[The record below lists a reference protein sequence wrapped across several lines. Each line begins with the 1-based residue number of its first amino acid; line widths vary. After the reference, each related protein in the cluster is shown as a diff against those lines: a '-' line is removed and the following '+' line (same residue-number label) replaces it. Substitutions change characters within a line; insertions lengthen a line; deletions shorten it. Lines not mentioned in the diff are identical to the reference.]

1 MPNKPA
7 QTRAARHSHP
17 EMISV
22 TEAAGRL
29 GVNYRTIRR
38 WIAVGRIDAVR
49 VGPRLLKI
57 DAAQLERVMSPVGGG
72 AL

>member
-1 MPNKPA
+1 MSSKPRTP
-7 QTRAARHSHP
+7 QLISLNDAA
-17 EMISV
+17 E
-22 TEAAGRL
+22 RL

-38 WIAVGRIDAVR
+38 WIAAGKMDAVR

-57 DAAQLERVMSPVGGG
+57 DAAQLDRVMSPVGGG

>member
-1 MPNKPA
+1 MPSR
-7 QTRAARHSHP
+7 TRTPRP

-22 TEAAGRL
+22 TEAAERL

-38 WIAVGRIDAVR
+38 WIAAGHIDAVR

-57 DAAQLERVMSPVGGG
+57 DAAQLDRVMSPVGGG
-72 AL
+72 AS

>member
-1 MPNKPA
+1 M
-7 QTRAARHSHP
+7 TRARP
-17 EMISV
+17 EMISLN
-22 TEAAGRL
+22 EAAARL

-38 WIAVGRIDAVR
+38 WIAAGRIDAVR

-57 DAAQLERVMSPVGGG
+57 DAAQLDRVMRPVGGG

>member
-1 MPNKPA
+1 M
-7 QTRAARHSHP
+7 TRAHP
-17 EMISV
+17 EMISLN
-22 TEAAGRL
+22 EAAARL

-38 WIAVGRIDAVR
+38 WIAAGRIDAVR

-57 DAAQLERVMSPVGGG
+57 DAAQLDRVTSPVGGG

>member
-1 MPNKPA
+1 MPGR
-7 QTRAARHSHP
+7 TRTP
-17 EMISV
+17 EMISL
-22 TEAAGRL
+22 TDAAQRL

-38 WIAVGRIDAVR
+38 WIAAGRIDAVR

-57 DAAQLERVMSPVGGG
+57 DAAQLDRVMSPVGGG

>member
-1 MPNKPA
+1 M
-7 QTRAARHSHP
+7 TRARTPHP

-22 TEAAGRL
+22 TEAAERL

-38 WIAVGRIDAVR
+38 WIAAGRIDAVR

-57 DAAQLERVMSPVGGG
+57 DAAQLDRVMSPVGGG